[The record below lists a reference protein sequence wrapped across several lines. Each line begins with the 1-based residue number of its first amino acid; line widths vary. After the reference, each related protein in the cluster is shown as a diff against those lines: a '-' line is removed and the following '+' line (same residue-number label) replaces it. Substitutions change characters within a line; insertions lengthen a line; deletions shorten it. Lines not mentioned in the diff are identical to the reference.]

1 MVAASIAA
9 YAVRQLNVKN
19 SKSAASADKLTGIHI
34 FELQLFTFNLFF
46 DNVIIVLVSA
56 IYFFISLMQNKL
68 IEFFLQLLSP
78 LY

>member
-34 FELQLFTFNLFF
+34 FELQLFTFN
-46 DNVIIVLVSA
+46 S
-56 IYFFISLMQNKL
+56 SLIM
-68 IEFFLQLLSP
+68 LS
-78 LY
+78 